1 MQYQRSLL
9 QDLPIAARSYSVTQ
23 PSGLSA
29 LLGSTGDVSSLIQ
42 SLFGL
47 GGGASGPSGD
57 IVNRVSDEIID
68 LDNDA
73 GGT

>member
-47 GGGASGPSGD
+47 GGKEEKDTSPGSYEALYGSG
-57 IVNRVSDEIID
+57 
-68 LDNDA
+68 A
-73 GGT
+73 GGS